1 MFSWLMGYKQEETKE
16 DKEARKIEE
25 EDEVIP
31 PPPELKREQGYYKSK
46 VNEYGATAKDYKE
59 CSIDDVI
66 KWKDYD
72 EEIKKI
78 REELEKLKI
87 DTDKK
92 WEARLSPVMK
102 TRKKRKRIKST
113 GASIST

>member
-31 PPPELKREQGYYKSK
+31 PPPELKREQGY
-46 VNEYGATAKDYKE
+46 YKE